1 MNKKEKILISI
12 ITILCP
18 PVGLVSWLKL
28 NKLQEQYIDELN
40 DICTYY
46 KNNM

>member
-1 MNKKEKILISI
+1 MNKKRKILMSL
-12 ITILCP
+12 ITLLCP
-18 PVGLVSWLKL
+18 PIGLITWFKL
-28 NKLQEQYIDELN
+28 NKLQEQRVDELN